1 MEEDLWK
8 DVLRGHL
15 NSLCTLCQYKTLP
28 WTWTEQMSDALYHRG
43 QSLEF
48 EFDMLAIKV
57 SIGDD
62 IFYNILDI
70 IHNY

>member
-1 MEEDLWK
+1 
-8 DVLRGHL
+8 
-15 NSLCTLCQYKTLP
+15 
-28 WTWTEQMSDALYHRG
+28 MSDALYHRG